1 MKEIDN
7 CLRQVAKVRSVARE
21 EEVAYVAR
29 SRLGRLVLTV
39 AQVVGR
45 ISNEGTVDRPEK
57 LPIPVNAP
65 AEVRVLVE
73 ICNCLIDTTKTL
85 VQPSEPLDGR
95 WQSGWSA
102 LMVDLDR
109 IEDQLLEIR
118 ARGQGGSP
126 AWRM

>member
-29 SRLGRLVLTV
+29 SRLGRLVLAV

-45 ISNEGTVDRPEK
+45 ISNVRTVDRPAR
-57 LPIPVNAP
+57 LPVPTNAP
-65 AEVRVLVE
+65 VDVRVLVE
-73 ICNCLIDTTKTL
+73 ICNSLIDTTKTL
-85 VQPSEPLDGR
+85 VQPSEPLDKR

-102 LMVDLDR
+102 LMADLDR
-109 IEDQLLEIR
+109 IEHQLRVIK
-118 ARGQGGSP
+118 ARG
-126 AWRM
+126 RMK